1 MMNTTIYKTHLEES
15 LNLYKT
21 LTLDFPIHPFDL
33 IDYPLVF
40 FSSFFLLMVKER
52 NVGPNN
58 INTLD
63 LKVLQNH
70 KIFYPNAF
78 TRGGLQSIID

>member
-1 MMNTTIYKTHLEES
+1 MNTTIDKTHLEDS

-21 LTLDFPIHPFDL
+21 LTLDRPLHPFDL
-33 IDYPLVF
+33 IEYPLVF
-40 FSSFFLLMVKER
+40 FSSFFLLMEKER

>member
-1 MMNTTIYKTHLEES
+1 MNTTIDKAHLEES

-21 LTLDFPIHPFDL
+21 LTLDIAVHPFDL

-40 FSSFFLLMVKER
+40 FSSFFLLMEKER

-70 KIFYPNAF
+70 KIFYPNAC
-78 TRGGLQSIID
+78 TRGGLHSIID